1 MLEPDRDQIEIFVN
15 ALFRHAAPQGFV
27 SLRAFYED
35 GGAKPFRITPTALAG
50 GLKFLV
56 DVAEDDARR
65 AANDPQRVVFCP
77 PIATFTNKE
86 RAGEKDLA
94 EGLALSVECDQA
106 PTAARGELERLLCPA
121 TLVVRSG
128 GTWIGQNGHSEDKLH
143 LHWRLAKPASGTEL
157 AKLKR
162 VRDQAARI
170 VGADTSNVPV
180 CHCIR
185 WPGSWHKKSA
195 PRLCEIIAVD
205 PDRELK
211 LEVAFQILSVLGAR
225 SGNGPSQQ
233 QPNGG
238 SDWDELVA
246 NLQKGRELHRSLTA
260 MAMKLLVAG
269 MNDGAAV
276 RHLRALMNAS
286 QAPRDQ
292 RWQDRFDY
300 IPRAVRTA
308 REKLNEPPQPAT
320 ATAVFDP
327 WERYI
332 VPAFPFDILPAVVQD
347 FVSTQSAVIGCCPS
361 ATAMAALGT
370 FSGAL
375 HHGFALKM
383 LRDASWYEHVRLWIL
398 LIAEASQRKTPLLRT
413 ASWPLVQY
421 EKHLRENHERELYA
435 CEIAKTQADE
445 ASQIIEP
452 EPPPRYLAWDTTTEK
467 LGEILARNGEKGI
480 LVLTDEISGWLGSM
494 ERYNNSGSRADRAFW
509 LSAYDGGPRTVDRIK
524 RGEQYIPNLSAS
536 ILGAIQPA
544 RLAEIQGLTSD
555 GLLQRFI
562 PVIMSSAKFRQ
573 DRASEDKAY
582 SALVRELIFAKP
594 ARLIMTDDALAIM
607 TKLHEHLF
615 HLEQASEGLAAGF
628 SSFVGKLHGLTGSLA
643 VVLHLAHDPKCGA
656 TYPVDEQTI
665 ENVRRLTLDFIL
677 PHAFEFYRGAGPTE
691 GDRLRR
697 LASWILTSGK
707 RRILASDLT
716 TNVRDLRELTLI
728 ELNERV
734 SPLVAGGWLEPSDKT
749 PTCRVWTV
757 APQVHVQLAERAK
770 SEAGRKTALAALLN
784 PLQKAPK
791 Q

>member
-1 MLEPDRDQIEIFVN
+1 
-15 ALFRHAAPQGFV
+15 
-27 SLRAFYED
+27 
-35 GGAKPFRITPTALAG
+35 
-50 GLKFLV
+50 
-56 DVAEDDARR
+56 
-65 AANDPQRVVFCP
+65 
-77 PIATFTNKE
+77 
-86 RAGEKDLA
+86 
-94 EGLALSVECDQA
+94 VECDQA
-106 PTAARGELERLLCPA
+106 PTAARAELERLLCPA

-128 GTWIGQNGHSEDKLH
+128 GTWIDQNGHSEDKLH

-157 AKLKR
+157 AKLKQ

-205 PDRELK
+205 PDRELE

-246 NLQKGRELHRSLTA
+246 NLQQGRELHRSLTEL
-260 MAMKLLVAG
+260 AMKLLVAG

-347 FVSTQSAVIGCCPS
+347 FVATPATVIGCCPS

-421 EKHLRENHERELYA
+421 EKHLRENHERELCAY
-435 CEIAKTQADE
+435 EIAKAQADE
-445 ASQIIEP
+445 ASQITEA

-562 PVIMSSAKFRQ
+562 PVMMSSAKFRQ

-643 VVLHLAHDPKCGA
+643 LVLHLAHDPKCGA
-656 TYPVDEQTI
+656 TCPVNEQTI

-677 PHAFEFYRGAGPTE
+677 PHAFEFYRRAGPTE
-691 GDRLRR
+691 GDRC
-697 LASWILTSGK
+697 
-707 RRILASDLT
+707 
-716 TNVRDLRELTLI
+716 
-728 ELNERV
+728 
-734 SPLVAGGWLEPSDKT
+734 AG
-749 PTCRVWTV
+749 
-757 APQVHVQLAERAK
+757 
-770 SEAGRKTALAALLN
+770 LL
-784 PLQKAPK
+784 PGY
-791 Q
+791 